1 MFSYELR
8 QPGSST
14 RVTVTLAADGW
25 SLLEQRAEGAG
36 RRAHFTDWHR
46 LERGMQEMDL
56 AHFLHAPAVAS
67 ATTSVPRT

>member
-8 QPGSST
+8 QPGST
-14 RVTVTLAADGW
+14 VRVTVTLDDDGW
-25 SLLEQRAEGAG
+25 SLLEQRPEGAG

-56 AHFLHAPAVAS
+56 ASLLHAPAFARQ
-67 ATTSVPRT
+67 AAENRE